1 MMGHGD
7 HYGHNR
13 KGRHLGNCGTKPPL
27 GFALSFLFLSLP
39 MAMIIDFREGEGGER
54 ERKRNID
61 MREKHPLVA
70 SCTHPDWGPN
80 LQPRDVP

>member
-1 MMGHGD
+1 
-7 HYGHNR
+7 
-13 KGRHLGNCGTKPPL
+13 
-27 GFALSFLFLSLP
+27 
-39 MAMIIDFREGEGGER
+39 MAMIIDCREGDGGER